1 MNGPSCPMA
10 KIGKLLLAADG
21 SNYSKGAEREALSL
35 VKKCSSKLIT
45 VSVVIQVVV
54 GTAIM
59 FLAAKYIVQYL
70 T

>member
-1 MNGPSCPMA
+1 MSSQTCPTT
-10 KIGKLLLAADG
+10 KLEKLLLATDG
-21 SNYSKGAEREALSL
+21 SVYSEGTIRETLSL
-35 VKKCSSKLIT
+35 AIKCSSKLIA